1 VGWKNDKKILW
12 AKKKKKKKK
21 HHLQPF
27 GLFNVLLVV
36 KTKHLV
42 H

>member
-1 VGWKNDKKILW
+1 MTKKLLW
-12 AKKKKKKKK
+12 AKKKKKKN
-21 HHLQPF
+21 HLQPF